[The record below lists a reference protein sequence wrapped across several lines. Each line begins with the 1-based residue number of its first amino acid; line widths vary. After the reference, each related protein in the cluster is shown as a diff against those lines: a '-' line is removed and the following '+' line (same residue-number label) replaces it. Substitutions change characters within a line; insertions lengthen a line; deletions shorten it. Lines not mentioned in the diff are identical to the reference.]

1 MPTTL
6 IYHSAPYQNDMIH
19 TIEKG
24 SIFVIFLA
32 ATKFM
37 EKHLIS
43 ELICYGIVIKNHL
56 FAIGYLVEKNSQDQ
70 MNFKGMEEL
79 ILERKSLYV
88 VNATKNS

>member
-1 MPTTL
+1 MGTEGKKIML
-6 IYHSAPYQNDMIH
+6 MANL
-19 TIEKG
+19 EKN

-43 ELICYGIVIKNHL
+43 ELICYGMMIKNHL

-70 MNFKGMEEL
+70 MNFKGIEEL
-79 ILERKSLYV
+79 TLERKGLPV
-88 VNATKNS
+88 ANATKNS

>member
-1 MPTTL
+1 
-6 IYHSAPYQNDMIH
+6 MIH
-19 TIEKG
+19 SLEKR
-24 SIFVIFLA
+24 SIIVIFLA

-43 ELICYGIVIKNHL
+43 ELICYGMMIKNHL
-56 FAIGYLVEKNSQDQ
+56 FAILYLVEKNSQDP

-79 ILERKSLYV
+79 TLERKGLHV